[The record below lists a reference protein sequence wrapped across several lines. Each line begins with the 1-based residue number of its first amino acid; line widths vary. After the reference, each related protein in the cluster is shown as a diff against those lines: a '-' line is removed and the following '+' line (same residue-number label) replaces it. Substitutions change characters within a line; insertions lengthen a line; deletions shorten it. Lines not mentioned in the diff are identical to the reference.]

1 MKKKIYA
8 IAFLLLASTF
18 TFIKYKQ
25 HKKKEK
31 LIIEIKE
38 LTDRA
43 DRITRELD
51 EQMKD
56 YLE

>member
-1 MKKKIYA
+1 MKKKIYV

-25 HKKKEK
+25 YKKKEK